1 MSSPESIDELRRR
14 IIHLESFV
22 ARFGFKPEADVP
34 AVPEAAVAARTAIPV
49 AEAAAEPI
57 AEPMAMPPPMPPP
70 LPKPRPTASVSLV
83 ERLTPAPIAAPRA
96 IAQPVAYASP
106 IPQAVRPT
114 PDAHTGVE
122 QAIGLKLAG
131 WIGAIIV
138 AIGAAMGV
146 KFAYDQGWLGNVPPE
161 LKLGMLY
168 AAALAVV
175 GLGEWAYRKVD
186 PRAAVGIYA
195 AGIASLFV
203 VGYAGSAYFH
213 LYGEV
218 PAFGLMAAACA
229 IGAAIS
235 LRGGFVSIAVLSH
248 LGANVAPFV
257 LGDRATG
264 EVSLLVYLLAL
275 QLMAVGLAHYGRKG
289 RWWTLRTLA
298 LVTTAFWMTIRL
310 AQPATAHSTASI
322 LFAALYALI
331 FQLEL
336 ILLVRRASSE
346 APGRSTFSAPT
357 FSLAVTGFFVGA
369 LLAWTSVYPPM
380 PRGAHLLGLAMILA
394 TAAAATL
401 SSATSAAIRAL
412 ATSWLTQAALLI
424 FIAIP
429 VSLDGPAVTF
439 AWGGLA
445 VAYAV
450 LGFVLQRQRTVIAG
464 GIVWIITGFHL
475 WALVAISNSDD
486 RLRATWLTI
495 HGAGLP
501 AYFAVA
507 LALGAAGHA
516 ISFFASSKRMNA
528 AGSGFANLMAVLATV
543 CWTVASLAAL
553 QPLHATFAVLVIGWV
568 LVAIGLFSHR
578 SIYTGLAAGLVTLAL
593 AKWAAIDVL
602 VTRFDFGPGVET
614 GRIVLNAT
622 MAIGAACAASLFVML
637 RLMRRATS
645 EGGNPALAWTAVLL
659 SVVALTVGLSVE
671 VERAANLAVER
682 GSPWPVQQLVMLGWT
697 ILWLAAVR
705 VPVMVGRMIDPSVER
720 LQIAQRVADVATM
733 VLAVKFLI
741 FDSITCRL
749 AVERVAATPGLN
761 VHVLVGLGVLVALW
775 RSMGSK
781 EDRSPLAPVIRA
793 LMFAVPLVVGSIE
806 LDRAFGPART
816 LIAWSVFWS
825 VYAVA
830 SIVLGFWQKSAAFRF
845 AGLGLL
851 AATLLKIVFVDLAAA
866 PTGWRIV
873 SFLAVGAVLLLTSVI
888 YGKLSPKLLAEP
900 ARP

>member
-14 IIHLESFV
+14 ITHLESFV
-22 ARFGFKPEADVP
+22 ARFGFTPDADEPIIP
-34 AVPEAAVAARTAIPV
+34 AMSVAARTAIPV
-49 AEAAAEPI
+49 AEVAPPI
-57 AEPMAMPPPMPPP
+57 VMPPPMPPP
-70 LPKPRPTASVSLV
+70 LPKPRPAAPVSLV
-83 ERLTPAPIAAPRA
+83 ERLTPPPVATPQAA
-96 IAQPVAYASP
+96 AQPVAYATP
-106 IPQAVRPT
+106 VPQVNRPAA
-114 PDAHTGVE
+114 DAHTGVE

-161 LKLGMLY
+161 VKLGMLY
-168 AAALAVV
+168 AAALAVI

-186 PRAAVGIYA
+186 PRTAVGIYA

-229 IGAAIS
+229 IGAGIS

-257 LGDRATG
+257 LGQRVTG

-275 QLMAVGLAHYGRKG
+275 QLMAVGLAHYGRSG

-298 LVTTAFWMTIRL
+298 LITTAFWIATRL
-310 AQPATAHSTASI
+310 VHPATAHSTPTI
-322 LFAALYALI
+322 LFAAIYVLI

-336 ILLVRRASSE
+336 ILLVRRASLEGVMPVTPLDSSGGE
-346 APGRSTFSAPT
+346 WRQGTAALQGGRLTFSAPT
-357 FSLAVTGFFVGA
+357 FSLAVTGFFVGT

-380 PRGAHLLGLAMILA
+380 PRGAHLVGLAMLLA

-401 SSATSAAIRAL
+401 SSATSVAVRAL

-445 VAYAV
+445 FAYGV
-450 LGFVLQRQRTVIAG
+450 LGFALKRTRTIVAG
-464 GIVWIITGFHL
+464 AIVWIITGVHL
-475 WALVAISNSDD
+475 AALVALSSEADP
-486 RLRATWLTI
+486 LRATWLTI
-495 HGAGLP
+495 YGVDLP
-501 AYFAVA
+501 AYFIVA
-507 LALGAAGHA
+507 LALGAAGQLLSTLYA
-516 ISFFASSKRMNA
+516 RCRATVDETS
-528 AGSGFANLMAVLATV
+528 GDDGFATALSVLAAT
-543 CWTVASLAAL
+543 CWTIASLAAL
-553 QPLHATFAVLVIGWV
+553 PPLVATAALLALAVAMSFAGTRLGGIGDVGIV
-568 LVAIGLFSHR
+568 LVAM
-578 SIYTGLAAGLVTLAL
+578 
-593 AKWAAIDVL
+593 K
-602 VTRFDFGPGVET
+602 
-614 GRIVLNAT
+614 
-622 MAIGAACAASLFVML
+622 FV
-637 RLMRRATS
+637 
-645 EGGNPALAWTAVLL
+645 
-659 SVVALTVGLSVE
+659 VVDL
-671 VERAANLAVER
+671 
-682 GSPWPVQQLVMLGWT
+682 
-697 ILWLAAVR
+697 IF
-705 VPVMVGRMIDPSVER
+705 ER
-720 LQIAQRVADVATM
+720 LDAGRSVTTT
-733 VLAVKFLI
+733 LI
-741 FDSITCRL
+741 S
-749 AVERVAATPGLN
+749 GN
-761 VHVLVGLGVLVALW
+761 VLVGVGLMIALW
-775 RSMGSK
+775 WAGKRSTRWSN
-781 EDRSPLAPVIRA
+781 EVWLAVTRA

-806 LDRAFGPART
+806 LDRAFGPSRT

-830 SIVLGFWQKSAAFRF
+830 SIVLGFWQNSSAFRF

-851 AATLLKIVFVDLAAA
+851 AMTLLKIVFVDLAAA

-888 YGKLSPKLLAEP
+888 YGKLSPRLLDNPVPSPGTPGED
-900 ARP
+900 